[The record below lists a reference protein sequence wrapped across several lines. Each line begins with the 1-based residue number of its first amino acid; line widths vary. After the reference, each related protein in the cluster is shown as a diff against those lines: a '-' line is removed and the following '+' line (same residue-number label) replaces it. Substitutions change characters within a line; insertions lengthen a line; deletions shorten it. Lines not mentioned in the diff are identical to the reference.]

1 MTPYR
6 DSYTLAIKLKSMNS
20 GSKHSLILLPVR
32 ALVISLF
39 PVLCGC
45 EPALT
50 SDSIFTAE
58 NRSAVKTA
66 VLSDGNEQIR
76 NLDILVF
83 NNDQMQK
90 LDCYQKVEGYSEG
103 VLNIGSQSGKKII
116 FVCANSVWDTDSWMT
131 ISCLSDLGER
141 KAELENEDRKHPLM
155 TGQVRTDGNG
165 ESGQVYLKRLSSEIL
180 LRSVS
185 CDFIGKPYQGERISN
200 VKAYIINVN
209 GTCSIL
215 EDGTVFP
222 ERIINRGCLQESDM
236 MRFSDPSLIVGDI
249 DGEIGDAITYPG
261 LSFICYPNN
270 AESDGPGTPYTR
282 LVIEGMIGSEKWY
295 WPVNINQSGDSE
307 RPGIDLNCQYI
318 YDIMI
323 TGKGSTDPDIPVRSD
338 AVTINMETVKWK
350 EKEEYEVS
358 F

>member
-1 MTPYR
+1 
-6 DSYTLAIKLKSMNS
+6 MNS

-50 SDSIFTAE
+50 SDSIFTADMS
-58 NRSAVKTA
+58 SAVKTA
-66 VLSDGNEQIR
+66 VLSDDNGQIR

-83 NNDQMQK
+83 NDDPMQK
-90 LDCYQKVEGYSEG
+90 LDCYQTVEEYMEG
-103 VLNIGSQSGKKII
+103 VLNIGSQSGKKFI
-116 FVCANSVWDTDSWMT
+116 FVCANSSWEPDSWMN
-131 ISCLSDLGER
+131 ISCMSDLGEL
-141 KAELENEDRKHPLM
+141 KAELENEDRRHPLM

-165 ESGQVYLKRLSSEIL
+165 ESGQVYLKRLSSEII

-185 CDFIGKPYQGERISN
+185 CDFRGKPYQGERIRN
-200 VKAYIINVN
+200 AKAYIINVN

-215 EDGTVFP
+215 EDGRVFP

-236 MRFSDPSLIVGDI
+236 MRFSDPSLIVGNIDEDI
-249 DGEIGDAITYPG
+249 GESIIYPE

-295 WPVNINQSGDSE
+295 WPVNINRSGDSE
-307 RPGIDLNCQYI
+307 RQGIDFNCQYI
-318 YDIMI
+318 YDMI
-323 TGKGSTDPDIPVRSD
+323 ITRKGATDPDIPVESD